1 MSDPLQVDHPGAFG
15 SFLRWLGRPK
25 NAVVDFFSGN
35 AEGAARQLGDFAGDA
50 VDSVLPGDWIPEL
63 SRSQDYGEASDL
75 VGGMDPGWKK
85 TAVDVLGGIALDPIS
100 YIPGGLIA
108 KGIAKGAGVASKGVG
123 LLPEAAQESLQSA
136 KLSAKSALGYLKT
149 TPERQAILDQ
159 ANNVK
164 ANVGRAGLTKVEDI
178 FKGVPESQRKD
189 LFDVIQNIK
198 ETPGPWSNGLSK
210 FEELNPE
217 AVTPNPIYGA
227 AKTVDENTRG
237 TGTAK
242 RIVPEKH
249 YLETEPE
256 NEVLRRPK
264 IDAISKKVGLKG
276 VAPQL
281 DLPFNPAG
289 SPWKTAKEPQGL
301 GWQAKEMLDSVD
313 PGVLMNDIAKGV
325 RDQAYPAK
333 TVNIPGE
340 YVSGIE
346 QWDRKFVKGAGPEK
360 STSYGPE
367 LPPVKPEV
375 VTGGEEALRV
385 KQAAERTPRDATEL
399 SDRLDPL
406 TGQPIPKA
414 KYLGRGELPNML
426 ERVNEKLGG
435 VPAETTAM
443 GAKQL
448 PRSTDTFDSVE
459 GQLANWG
466 KRIDALRRTPEEKAA
481 LKDLA
486 AKYLPYSADQFREG
500 AQELGIFSKP
510 IGRDLEREVPVD
522 YAQRQFSGLT
532 PEENIGVR
540 GQAAATK
547 ERVLPS
553 GQDLVGYLN
562 SDAANGITLERD
574 LGKVATG
581 RAAQEADLARRAAIG
596 KGLIGDKFVSLADE
610 ETKGAVSA
618 AIDAMKEGDPEGHL
632 LFKSAWEGQGPRH
645 PAMEMLART
654 NKIFKPAAV
663 YGVLFPRVG
672 GIMKNILAFPAQI
685 GMTPAAG
692 GFKGAGQQIA
702 RTPST
707 VYSAMRAGVGKAF
720 GINLPAGKLDEA
732 SDLID
737 AAFTQSGGRA
747 SRVAPMLRAQGRE
760 DLASAVE
767 NGVTDGFVSRE
778 AVEDSI
784 KNSSWGRRIMGSIGM
799 GQQAQ
804 DRAFSMMDAPAAAF
818 QGAEHNARL
827 GNYLQLLKDGK
838 SPADAASAVREALY
852 DYTVKTKAERNLRTL
867 IPFAAWQANSGRASA
882 KFLAKNPAAAVGI
895 GALFSEKKDEPIYP
909 YMEGKTNFPLGAD
922 EKGNQEYV
930 TNFGLPFETLSQI
943 PNPSDDIASFARDIK
958 RNVVG
963 SAHPLVKAGSAA
975 VFGEDPY
982 FETPYG
988 SYDKLP
994 VYGSAGAVGRAYNK
1008 VAGTGLIQ
1016 PLVTPLQT
1024 LNSLTDNR
1032 KSLPV
1037 RALDTLTGAS
1047 VVNVDPDLALQQ
1059 RLTSF
1064 LKANPGVSQYTSFYQ
1079 HDQDSDTKQLLEA
1092 LKQAKARIKEKRKA
1106 DLGPS
1111 Q

>member
-25 NAVVDFFSGN
+25 NAVVDALSGN
-35 AEGAARQLGDFAGDA
+35 LEGAARQLGDFVGDA
-50 VDSVLPGDWIPEL
+50 VDAPLPGDWIPEF
-63 SRSQDYGEASDL
+63 SRSTDYGEASDL
-75 VGGMDPGWKK
+75 AGGMEPGIAK

-100 YIPGGLIA
+100 YIPGGLVL
-108 KGIAKGAGVASKGVG
+108 KGAAKGAEIAGKGAK
-123 LLPEAAQESLQSA
+123 LLPESAQQGLQSA
-136 KLSAKSALGYLKT
+136 KLTAKSALGYLKT
-149 TPERQAILDQ
+149 TPERQAILDK

-164 ANVGRAGLTKVEDI
+164 ANVGRAGLTKVEDL

-198 ETPGPWSNGLSK
+198 ETEPGK
-210 FEELNPE
+210 FAQLNPE

-227 AKTVDENTRG
+227 AKTAEENTRAAG
-237 TGTAK
+237 SAE
-242 RIVPEKH
+242 RIVPEDD
-249 YLETEPE
+249 YLQVAEAKQ
-256 NEVLRRPK
+256 VRPK
-264 IDAISKKVGLKG
+264 SDAISKRVGIEG

-281 DLPFNPAG
+281 DLPFRNSRLG
-289 SPWKTAKEPQGL
+289 RQGK
-301 GWQAKEMLDSVD
+301 AMLDSVD
-313 PGVLMNDIAKGV
+313 PGVLMSGIAGKV
-325 RDQAYPAK
+325 RDQAFPMQDVLAK
-333 TVNIPGE
+333 
-340 YVSGIE
+340 YSSGIE
-346 QWDRKFVKGAGPEK
+346 HWDRSFVKGAGPAK
-360 STSYGPE
+360 SKTYGPE
-367 LPPVKPEV
+367 LPPVKDVP
-375 VTGGEEALRV
+375 VTGGDEALRV
-385 KQAAERTPRDATEL
+385 KQAAERTPRGATEL
-399 SDRLDPL
+399 SDRIDPL
-406 TGQPIPKA
+406 TGQPITKA

-466 KRIDALRRTPEEKAA
+466 KRIDAMDRTPEEKAA
-481 LKDLA
+481 LKGLA

-500 AQELGIFSKP
+500 AQELGAFSKP

-532 PEENIGVR
+532 PEENIGIR
-540 GQAAATK
+540 GEPAATK
-547 ERVLPS
+547 ERVLKTGES
-553 GQDLVGYLN
+553 LVSYLN
-562 SDAANGITLERD
+562 SEAGAGVSLERD
-574 LGKVATG
+574 LGKIATG
-581 RAAQEADLARRAAIG
+581 RASQQADLARRATIG

-610 ETKGAVSA
+610 GTKGAVSE
-618 AIDAMKEGDPEGHL
+618 AIAAMKEADPEGHA
-632 LFKSAWEGQGPRH
+632 LFQSAWGGLGKRH

-663 YGVLFPRVG
+663 YGLLFPRVG

-692 GFKGAGQQIA
+692 GLKGAGQQILK
-702 RTPST
+702 TPAT

-720 GINLPAGKLDEA
+720 GLNLPAGKLDEA

-737 AAFTQSGGRA
+737 AAFQQSGGRA

-778 AVEDSI
+778 AIEDSI
-784 KNSSWGRRIMGSIGM
+784 KNSSWGRRIMSAIGM
-799 GQQAQ
+799 GQKAQ
-804 DRAFSMMDAPAAAF
+804 DRTFNMIDAPGAAF

-838 SPADAASAVREALY
+838 SPADAANAVREALY

-922 EKGNQEYV
+922 AKGNQEYV
-930 TNFGLPFETLSQI
+930 TNFGLPFETLSQV

-963 SAHPLVKAGSAA
+963 SAHPLLKAGSAA

-1008 VAGTGLIQ
+1008 LAGTGLIQ

-1024 LNSLTDNR
+1024 LNSLTDDR

-1064 LKANPGVSQYTSFYQ
+1064 LKSNPGVSQYTSFYQ
-1079 HDQDSDTKQLLEA
+1079 HDQDSETKQLLEA
-1092 LKQAKARIKEKRKA
+1092 LRQAKARIKEKRKA
-1106 DLGPS
+1106 DPGPS
-1111 Q
+1111 R